1 MGATTR
7 LSNYSIGAGTVMNI
21 SMNVSVIIP
30 AFNAEAYLAETLDSV
45 IAQTYPASEIII
57 VNDGSTDATLAIA
70 HHYAAHYPK
79 IRVISQMNEGIST
92 TRNRGISASTGEILA
107 FLDSDDY
114 WYPNHIEQ
122 HVLAFLASPTLML
135 SFGRVEFVDEHR
147 KSLHQFSR
155 SNLTPLSFQ
164 DFYLENPAVTASNLV
179 LRRSILDQLGG
190 FDINLS
196 SCEDQELCL
205 RIIVQ
210 GPYVQALGN
219 VTVQYRIRST
229 SLSSD
234 FSNLEKS
241 WIQFQRIVK
250 SYSPMLTPALQQRS
264 NAYFLRYLARRALRL
279 HLDPMLSFNLMKKAI
294 EAEWQ
299 LLFLEPRRTIATLI
313 LASARVL
320 RLA

>member
-1 MGATTR
+1 
-7 LSNYSIGAGTVMNI
+7 MNI

-30 AFNAEAYLAETLDSV
+30 AFNVEAYLAEALDSV
-45 IAQTYPASEIII
+45 LAQIYPASEIII
-57 VNDGSTDATLAIA
+57 VNDGSTDGTLAIA
-70 HHYAAHYPK
+70 HHYAARYPK
-79 IRVISQMNEGIST
+79 IRVICQLNEGIST

-114 WYPNHIEQ
+114 WYPNHIQQ

-155 SNLTPLSFQ
+155 SNPTPLSFQ

-190 FDINLS
+190 FDIQS
-196 SCEDQELCL
+196 SPFEDQELCL
-205 RIIVQ
+205 RIIFQ
-210 GPYVQALGN
+210 GGRIEALDP
-219 VTVQYRIRST
+219 VTVQYRIRNA

-234 FSNLEKS
+234 FSSIEKT
-241 WIQFQRIVK
+241 WIQFQGIIVQR
-250 SYSPMLTPALQQRS
+250 YSPALTPALQKRS
-264 NAYFLRYLARRALRL
+264 HSYFLRYLARRALRL
-279 HLDPMLSFNLMKKAI
+279 HLDPTLSFHLMKKAI
-294 EAEWQ
+294 AAEWQ

-313 LASARVL
+313 LASVRAL